1 MPNTVL
7 YSVTGLVNIIMKTAG
22 QNRNQP
28 LASWVIP
35 ITAIQIN
42 KQRLGVNFL
51 KRPDD
56 FISINLKKRKQNVC
70 LNEKLSFSS
79 KLPLTSGQREAK
91 VPKSKVPKQHIDGH

>member
-1 MPNTVL
+1 MTTAVCVVQFHEI
-7 YSVTGLVNIIMKTAG
+7 VTNSPLTIGVNNSGGLSTDAFPGDNA
-22 QNRNQP
+22 

-56 FISINLKKRKQNVC
+56 FISINEGEGQSLTIIQ
-70 LNEKLSFSS
+70 S
-79 KLPLTSGQREAK
+79 K
-91 VPKSKVPKQHIDGH
+91 